1 MAASDEE
8 EDVVAAATGL
18 LGSGS
23 TSSGV
28 QSVEWDGNF
37 IGNAVNPSN
46 TGFISLLSQGIEKF
60 VNASMLGQTAKV
72 LNKIAPSTESN
83 MTNKERW
90 MAGGAQ
96 GFFKNEDGS
105 WNVTNPFK
113 NDAIRKH
120 KMVSILG
127 DEYPMGPAVQ
137 VDDTTPFMLEHFSRP
152 ELNPEMVADRQRLY
166 NLYLQYKDI
175 NPTLAQTYLDQYRNI
190 ESQYA

>member
-8 EDVVAAATGL
+8 DDVVAAATGL

-60 VNASMLGQTAKV
+60 VNASMLGQTAKL

-113 NDAIRKH
+113 NDAMRKH

-127 DEYPMGPAVQ
+127 DEYPMGPPVQ

-166 NLYLQYKDI
+166 SLYMQYRNI